1 MTALELRPSSSRA
14 KTLNGQL
21 VWPKDRT
28 VPGDLRTDLNP
39 WLSEFGLVSDP
50 LIDLVRLITAAFLAD
65 QRVRRPSHTFT
76 RTIDMTVQL
85 VDPSSW
91 TDEVLND
98 LADLLAWLTG
108 DAWSIE
114 VEAERRTR
122 RPARAK
128 RLPRAEAVS
137 LLSGG
142 LDSFAGA
149 TITATDPSRIY
160 FGQRD
165 GATAVMHAQ
174 DEVAAWFEAHG
185 QPIRYRRVRH
195 GIGGPKKVEASTR
208 SRAVLFMVL
217 AAALA
222 EASGAS
228 RVEVPE
234 NGFTSL
240 NPPLGPERGGPLSTR
255 STHPATFQ
263 RVNALIAKLGIGIS
277 VSNPHEWLTKGELVR
292 AGADAM
298 PTGFEEGAAVTL
310 SCAKLDSGRYK
321 GGDSTLNCGLC
332 VACLVRRASFLA
344 AGVTDR
350 SRYAK
355 DQLTGDPLVKLRRN
369 RHDDGAAVDAA
380 VATGID
386 DVALISLG
394 LPPTYDFEQGVEL
407 CRRGLAELALVGR

>member
-1 MTALELRPSSSRA
+1 MTAFELRPSTSRA
-14 KTLNGQL
+14 KTRSGQL

-28 VPGDLRTDLNP
+28 VPGDLRSDLNP
-39 WLSEFGLVSDP
+39 WLTQLGLVSDP
-50 LIDLVRLITAAFLAD
+50 VIDLVRLVTAAFLAD

-76 RTIDMTVQL
+76 RTIDLTVQL
-85 VDPSSW
+85 VDPGRW
-91 TDEVLND
+91 TDEVLD
-98 LADLLAWLTG
+98 DIADLLAWLTG

-122 RPARAK
+122 RPARAR

-149 TITATDPSRIY
+149 TITAADPSRIY

-165 GATAVMHAQ
+165 GATAVKHAQ

-195 GIGGPKKVEASTR
+195 GVGGPGKVEASTR
-208 SRAVLFMVL
+208 SRALLFMVL
-217 AAALA
+217 ASALA
-222 EASGAS
+222 EASGAT

-255 STHPATFQ
+255 STHPATFE
-263 RVNALIAKLGIGIS
+263 RVNALMAKLRIG
-277 VSNPHEWLTKGELVR
+277 VVLSNPYEWMTKGELVR
-292 AGADAM
+292 AGAAAM
-298 PTGFEEGAAVTL
+298 PAGYEDGAALTL

-350 SRYAK
+350 SRYVK
-355 DQLTGDPLVKLRRN
+355 DQLTGDPLARLRAN
-369 RHDDGAAVDAA
+369 RHDDCAAVDAA
-380 VATGID
+380 IAAGID
-386 DVALISLG
+386 DVALMSLG
-394 LPPTYDFEQGVEL
+394 LPPTFDYEQGVDL
-407 CRRGLAELALVGR
+407 CRRGLAELAFVAT